1 MKDIAKKN
9 IQRFPEVE
17 AGTAVKILDA
27 KMPVLNG
34 LEGVIVEAPKV
45 PRSPHK
51 AIYKVHVTGKLSV
64 NNPWYLFRTE
74 FQPKG
79 SNNGV

>member
-1 MKDIAKKN
+1 VKDIARKN
-9 IQRFPEVE
+9 LSRFPVVE
-17 AGTAVKILDA
+17 RGVRVQILDA

-34 LEGVIVEAPKV
+34 LEGIIIEAPSV

-51 AIYKVHVTGKLSV
+51 AIYKVNVAGKLAV

-74 FQPKG
+74 FQPLT
-79 SNNGV
+79 